1 MPPLARRRS
10 EGEEATAL
18 KSGDRVF
25 HEQFGPGEVLDV
37 RGEQLRK
44 RARVKFRDH
53 GTKDLVL
60 QYARLT
66 KRSP

>member
-1 MPPLARRRS
+1 MTTE
-10 EGEEATAL
+10 EG
-18 KSGDRVF
+18 V
-25 HEQFGPGEVLDV
+25 PVLDV
-37 RGEQLRK
+37 RGEQLRT

-66 KRSP
+66 KRAP